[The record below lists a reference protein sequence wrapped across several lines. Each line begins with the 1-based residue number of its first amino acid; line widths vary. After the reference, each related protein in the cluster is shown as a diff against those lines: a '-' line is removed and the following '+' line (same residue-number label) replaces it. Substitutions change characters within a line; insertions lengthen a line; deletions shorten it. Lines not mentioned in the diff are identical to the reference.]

1 MSRSGNLDRSTLAG
15 LPPRYAAVVTLL
27 QEGKARDAA
36 EHCKAILQ
44 RDPCDAEAY
53 HLLGL
58 AAASASSMED
68 ACENFRQAAVLAPRN
83 PTYFFNLGNAYT
95 RLGRHAEGAAAFRN
109 ALESAPEE
117 ASCWF
122 NLGNAEH
129 ARGDNAAADAAFQRA
144 VEIKPDYVRAWL
156 NLGNVRREL
165 GRYAEAQAALEQA
178 IRLEPE
184 SSGAVNN
191 LGNLLREIGR
201 PEEARKVLEDLLR
214 RSARHFRAWNN
225 YGSALRESGHLEES
239 IKAYRQAIA
248 LQPDHAQAHLN
259 LSMALLAAGQFD
271 EGWKEYEWRWKA
283 ARETKGYQRDF
294 KEPLWQ
300 GQPLHGE
307 TILLHAEQGLGDALQ
322 FVRYAPLVA
331 ARGGRVI
338 VECQGELKGIFGRMP
353 GIAVVVARGEPLPPF
368 DLQCPMMSLPL
379 AFRTDAQSIPAEIP
393 YLAPDPAKVAAWREY
408 FGRETRPKVGLVW
421 AGNPRRHDPVSNM
434 IDRRRSFNLEQM
446 RPLLEQPGFAFYSL
460 QKGEAQTELA
470 RWLGRIEDIGSRF
483 ADFDDTAAAVS
494 QLDLVITVDTSV
506 AHIVG
511 ALGRPVWMLSRFDA
525 CWRWGPMGETSAW
538 YPTMTVFRQE
548 RYGDW
553 SAPLAKAAQRL
564 AGEWM
569 PAKPSSPC

>member
-1 MSRSGNLDRSTLAG
+1 MSRSANLDRSTLAG
-15 LPPRYAAVVTLL
+15 LPPRYAAVAALL
-27 QEGKARDAA
+27 QAGKARDAA
-36 EHCKAILQ
+36 ERSKAILQ

-68 ACENFRQAAVLAPRN
+68 ACENFKQAVILAPRN

-95 RLGRHAEGAAAFRN
+95 RLGRHAEAAAAFRN
-109 ALESAPEE
+109 ALEVAPEE

-129 ARGDNAAADAAFQRA
+129 ARGDNAAAEAAFRRA
-144 VEIKPDYVRAWL
+144 VDIKKDYVRAWL

-165 GRYAEAQAALEQA
+165 GRYAEARAALEEA
-178 IRLEPE
+178 VRLEPE
-184 SSGAVNN
+184 SSGAINN
-191 LGNLLREIGR
+191 LGNLLREIGQ
-201 PEEARKVLEDLLR
+201 PQEARVVLEGLLAH
-214 RSARHFRAWNN
+214 SPKHFRAWNN
-225 YGSALRESGHLEES
+225 YGSALRESGHLQEA

-259 LSMALLAAGQFD
+259 LSMALLAAGQFE
-271 EGWKEYEWRWKA
+271 EGWKEYEWRWSA
-283 ARETKGYQRDF
+283 ARETKGYQREF

-300 GQPLHGE
+300 GEAIDGKA
-307 TILLHAEQGLGDALQ
+307 ILLHAEQGLGDALQ
-322 FVRYAPLVA
+322 FVRYAPLVV
-331 ARGGRVI
+331 ARGAKVI
-338 VECQGELKGIFGRMP
+338 IECQGELKGLFSRIP
-353 GIAVVVARGEPLPPF
+353 GVAKVVARGEPLPSF
-368 DLQCPMMSLPL
+368 DWQCPMMSLPR
-379 AFRTDAQSIPAEIP
+379 AFHTDVTSIPSAIP
-393 YLAPDPAKVAAWREY
+393 YLTPDPARVAFWREY

-434 IDRRRSFNLEQM
+434 IDRRRSFSLEQM
-446 RPLLEQPGFAFYSL
+446 RSLLEQDGIAFYSL
-460 QKGEAQTELA
+460 QKGEGQTELA
-470 RWLGRIEDIGSRF
+470 RWLGRIEDLGSRF
-483 ADFDDTAAAVS
+483 ADFDDTAAAVA

-525 CWRWGPMGETSAW
+525 CWRWGPSGETSAW

-553 SAPLAKAAQRL
+553 SGPLTLAAERL
-564 AGEWM
+564 ALL
-569 PAKPSSPC
+569 PRSDSR